1 MPIKRILY
9 RALCLEGTV
18 LKSARREGGA
28 IVLTVSPR
36 RGQERRRPFCARR
49 SPAYDRSRR
58 SRRWRAPD
66 LGSSATYLE
75 YIELEGPEA
84 APTLIAE
91 ELVLQVP
98 EETLDL
104 FSECSENPSYTPHDF
119 TRTFWPSHRPRAR
132 ARPQHADNHMPM
144 VRTCA

>member
-1 MPIKRILY
+1 MPSKRILY

-36 RGQERRRPFCARR
+36 RGQKRRRPFCARR
-49 SPAYDRSRR
+49 SPVYDRSRR
-58 SRRWRAPD
+58 PRRWRAPD

-98 EETLDL
+98 EETLDACVVETVVL
-104 FSECSENPSYTPHDF
+104 PPILSALRLGALCFQMQC
-119 TRTFWPSHRPRAR
+119 
-132 ARPQHADNHMPM
+132 
-144 VRTCA
+144 